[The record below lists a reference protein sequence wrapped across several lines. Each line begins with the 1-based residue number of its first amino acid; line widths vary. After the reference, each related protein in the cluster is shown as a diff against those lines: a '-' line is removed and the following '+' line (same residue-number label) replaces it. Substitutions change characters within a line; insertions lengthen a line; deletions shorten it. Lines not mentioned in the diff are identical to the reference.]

1 MGFCRGASVS
11 GTLIAPVANFFE
23 AFATGLLEQADTM
36 ADVLKFMNIGPH
48 LSQPMFLM
56 NRGFTAGGAAGV
68 KPPDHRTGWR
78 MGSTGQLETGQL
90 DEDAPYFLDVFVGV
104 DDVLVAQQK
113 AKSQLAGFRL
123 GLGTGL
129 KGSVFGSQLFDGVTC
144 HPEAF
149 FSGHFL
155 PRIATAGLE
164 T

>member
-68 KPPDHRTGWR
+68 KPADQGTGWR
-78 MGSTGQLETGQL
+78 IRSMGRLDTGQLETGKL
-90 DEDAPYFLDVFVGV
+90 DEDAPYLLDVFVGV
-104 DDVLVAQQK
+104 DDVLVAQQE

-144 HPEAF
+144 
-149 FSGHFL
+149 
-155 PRIATAGLE
+155 
-164 T
+164 